1 MNGNFYYLLYTA
13 LLANCPR
20 DTGNMVSNITL
31 EDMGD
36 YWNINISGPT
46 DTYDYARAVNYNPQ
60 RTPKEARNYMWVE
73 KTIRQVAEV
82 LGEEV
87 NYELS

>member
-1 MNGNFYYLLYTA
+1 MTGDFYYLLYTA
-13 LLANCPR
+13 LLANCPK
-20 DTGNMVSNITL
+20 DTRNMVSHITL
-31 EDMGD
+31 TDMGD
-36 YWNINISGPT
+36 YWDINISGPRGG
-46 DTYDYARAVNYNPQ
+46 YDYARAVNYNPQ

-73 KTIRQVAEV
+73 RTIKQVCNV